1 MDRETGLRPLTAF
14 AGALPK
20 ETGGR
25 IEVLTNLP
33 MMVSGHV
40 MQHFGDGTDR
50 RLDGSLATF
59 EARGRRWRAE
69 AGGAGAPPGREVKR
83 WGNWRAMGVGR
94 EWLVRFRTEGLN
106 LRITWPLER

>member
-25 IEVLTNLP
+25 MEMLTNLP
-33 MMVSGHV
+33 RMVSDHV
-40 MQHFGDGTDR
+40 MQHFVDRIDR

-59 EARGRRWRAE
+59 EARGRRWRAY

-83 WGNWRAMGVGR
+83 WGIGWQ
-94 EWLVRFRTEGLN
+94 WGLGGSD
-106 LRITWPLER
+106 WPGSRWKG